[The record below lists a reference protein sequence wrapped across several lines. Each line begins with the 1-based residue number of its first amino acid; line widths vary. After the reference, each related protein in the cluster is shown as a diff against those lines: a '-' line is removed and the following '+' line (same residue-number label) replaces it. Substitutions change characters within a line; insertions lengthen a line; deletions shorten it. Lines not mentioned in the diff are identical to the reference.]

1 MKRKNLFTKKK
12 LTALIVMVMV
22 LVLLAGCA
30 SSNDYAA
37 EMEDSYYGDMIG
49 SESIKDEAVVE
60 DGNLSSST
68 TTGTGEASNSLS
80 DSRKLIKNYY
90 IDAESKEFDTTLDSI
105 YDKINELGGYI
116 ENSEINGNSY
126 SYSRSRWANLVI
138 RIPADKMT
146 EFVDE
151 VKEAGNVTSYSEEVT
166 DITLDYVDTQS
177 HIEALEVERD
187 TLMEMLEQSGDLETL
202 LAIQNELTNVRYE
215 LEFYESAIRTYD
227 QQVSYG
233 TITLYLEEVIE
244 ITEQIGEETF
254 FEELSR
260 RFVDS
265 VEAMVEIVKELVI
278 LFVCMLPFLLPVA
291 ILVAVIIIIVVV
303 FDKKAKKK
311 AAKKQN
317 TVKSAEKE

>member
-1 MKRKNLFTKKK
+1 MKRKNLLATKNKK
-12 LTALIVMVMV
+12 FTALIVMLMV

-30 SSNDYAA
+30 KSNDFATDTEGGYY
-37 EMEDSYYGDMIG
+37 EDVVENEGF
-49 SESIKDEAVVE
+49 KDELADMDNSV
-60 DGNLSSST
+60 SSST
-68 TTGTGEASNSLS
+68 TTGSEAIKDN
-80 DSRKLIKNYY
+80 RKLIKKYY
-90 IDAESKEFDTTLDSI
+90 INAETKEFDTTLNAI
-105 YDKINELGGYI
+105 YAKINELGGYI
-116 ENSEINGNSY
+116 ENSEISGNSY
-126 SYSRSRWANLVI
+126 NYDRSRYADLVI
-138 RIPADKMT
+138 RIPADKMI

-151 VKEAGNVTSYSEEVT
+151 VKVTGNVTSHREEVT

-187 TLMEMLEQSGDLETL
+187 TLLEMLEQSGDLETL

-233 TITLYLEEVIE
+233 TINLYLHEVIE

-265 VEAMVEIVKELVI
+265 VESMVDMAKELII
-278 LFVCMLPFLLPVA
+278 LIVCMLPFLLPVA
-291 ILVAVIIIIVVV
+291 ILVAVIIVIIVM

-311 AAKKQN
+311 AAKKNVTKQ
-317 TVKSAEKE
+317 ADKE

>member
-1 MKRKNLFTKKK
+1 
-12 LTALIVMVMV
+12 
-22 LVLLAGCA
+22 
-30 SSNDYAA
+30 
-37 EMEDSYYGDMIG
+37 
-49 SESIKDEAVVE
+49 
-60 DGNLSSST
+60 
-68 TTGTGEASNSLS
+68 
-80 DSRKLIKNYY
+80 
-90 IDAESKEFDTTLDSI
+90 
-105 YDKINELGGYI
+105 
-116 ENSEINGNSY
+116 
-126 SYSRSRWANLVI
+126 
-138 RIPADKMT
+138 MT
-146 EFVDE
+146 EFVDK

-303 FDKKAKKK
+303 FDKRAKKK
-311 AAKKQN
+311 AAKKQS
-317 TVKSAEKE
+317 TVKSADKD